1 MSPIGAGNRGVDE
14 AAICPSV
21 VPVALAQNWLEKK
34 AVKSIFGLP
43 RECTI
48 ADIDDVIESFVVRFV
63 PASRSS
69 ADRFACRRERKLP
82 SSLDSTVARSS
93 VFSLRTLHYTDT
105 PCSSTELTDSSSRNS
120 SPPYVPF
127 VLDVMCED

>member
-48 ADIDDVIESFVVRFV
+48 ADIDDVIGSFVVRTVSVIGGAQLTFTIDWS
-63 PASRSS
+63 ASC
-69 ADRFACRRERKLP
+69 FACWIRWMSDCQ
-82 SSLDSTVARSS
+82 SSGS
-93 VFSLRTLHYTDT
+93 V
-105 PCSSTELTDSSSRNS
+105 
-120 SPPYVPF
+120 
-127 VLDVMCED
+127 